1 MSLPSDSALDFAPNA
16 APDPQLLWLAAG
28 IAALLVLATIAGA
41 TLAFLARAHALPAG
55 HPRRATIA
63 NLNARTRAWWVM
75 VLVLAAALVLGRV
88 AVIVLFGILSLLA
101 LREFI
106 TLAPTRRGDHRAL
119 FWAFFVITPAHY
131 YFVGVKWYGMF
142 VLLIPVYAFLFLPV
156 RAASEG
162 DCEHYLERTAKI
174 QWALMICVYCMSH
187 APAVLDLHFSAD
199 ANIKLLIFL
208 VAVVQLSDVF
218 QYLWGKLLGRHKIAP
233 TVSPRKTW
241 EGFIGGVLTATA
253 LGAALWRVTPFT
265 PLQAAVISLVLA
277 LAGFAG
283 GLVMSAI
290 KRDSGVKDYGALIV
304 GHGGVMDRLDSL
316 CFAAPVFFH
325 IVRQWF

>member
-1 MSLPSDSALDFAPNA
+1 MNLLSDS
-16 APDPQLLWLAAG
+16 DPQLLWLACG
-28 IAALLVLATIAGA
+28 IAALLVLASLVGA
-41 TLAFLARAHALPAG
+41 ALAFRARTLP
-55 HPRRATIA
+55 PDDKRRATIA

-75 VLVLAAALVLGRV
+75 VIVFAGALALGRI
-88 AVIVLFGILSLLA
+88 AVVVLFGILSLLA

-131 YFVGVKWYGMF
+131 YFMGAEWYGMF

-156 RAASEG
+156 RAALEG
-162 DCEHYLERTAKI
+162 DCEHFLERTAKI
-174 QWALMICVYCMSH
+174 QWGLMACVYCMSY
-187 APAVLDLHFSAD
+187 APAVLSLHFSPA

-218 QYLWGKLLGRHKIAP
+218 QYIWGKLLGRRKIAP
-233 TVSPRKTW
+233 TVSPGKTW
-241 EGFIGGVLTATA
+241 EGFIGGILTASA
-253 LGAALWRVTPFT
+253 LGAALWRATPFT
-265 PLQAAVISLVLA
+265 PLQAGAISLALT

-290 KRDSGVKDYGALIV
+290 KRDSGVKDYGALIE